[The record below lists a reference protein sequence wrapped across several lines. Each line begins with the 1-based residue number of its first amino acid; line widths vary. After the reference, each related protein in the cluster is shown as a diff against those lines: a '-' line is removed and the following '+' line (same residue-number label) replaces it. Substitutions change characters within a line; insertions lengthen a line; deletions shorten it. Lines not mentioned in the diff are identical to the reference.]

1 MVKDNE
7 LAPVTVEI
15 VRPED
20 LDRIS
25 VLGKIDKDNSGGV
38 SLTGKVDAVLGI
50 ASNVLDAV
58 EGANLYKVEVPDGYT
73 LQDLIKSSK
82 DDGSLR
88 ALVKDANGKLNG
100 DVSLRLNGISPAQVA
115 SVGLSAAAMVVGQA
129 YMTEISDTL
138 HSIDSKLDS
147 VMAMIAGE
155 QKAKVKNAIDIAKT
169 YMQLFEDYQGKPSEA
184 LQAARIEIESRYNDI
199 GEVIDWIT
207 EQLADIERRAKEI
220 KPAEKDISTLLD
232 ELDSYKEQFELC
244 LQALSALALT
254 RMYYDG
260 CFDQHSAL
268 VEQQRIALKSQHFL
282 DRYQRISGI
291 IELQIGAIKGAPVA
305 LPQGSREKN
314 IFKRLTSQTPRAAAK
329 GQLLV
334 SKTRMQAKLRG
345 SNFEL
350 KEHLGD
356 YVAGIN
362 RVSSL
367 GQATRTM
374 LTDGTDYWIIEDK
387 K

>member
-1 MVKDNE
+1 MKDNE

-260 CFDQHSAL
+260 CVDQHSAL

-329 GQLLV
+329 EQLLV

-345 SNFEL
+345 SNSEL

-367 GQATRTM
+367 GRATRTM
-374 LTDGTDYWIIEDK
+374 LTDGTDFWIIEDK

>member
-1 MVKDNE
+1 MKDNE

-25 VLGKIDKDNSGGV
+25 ILGKIDKDNSGGV
-38 SLTGKVDAVLGI
+38 SLTGKVDAVLGA

-260 CFDQHSAL
+260 CVDQHSAL

-329 GQLLV
+329 EQLLV

-345 SNFEL
+345 SNSEL

-374 LTDGTDYWIIEDK
+374 LTDGTDFWIIEDK

>member
-1 MVKDNE
+1 MKDNE

-314 IFKRLTSQTPRAAAK
+314 FFKRLTSQTPRAAAK
-329 GQLLV
+329 EQLLV

-345 SNFEL
+345 SNSEL

-374 LTDGTDYWIIEDK
+374 LTDGTDFWIIEDK

>member
-115 SVGLSAAAMVVGQA
+115 SLGLSAAAMVVGQA

-329 GQLLV
+329 EQLLV

-345 SNFEL
+345 SNSEL

-374 LTDGTDYWIIEDK
+374 LTDGTDFWIIEDK

>member
-1 MVKDNE
+1 MKDNE

-38 SLTGKVDAVLGI
+38 SLTGKVDAVLGA

-115 SVGLSAAAMVVGQA
+115 SLGLSAAAMVVGQA

-329 GQLLV
+329 EQLLV

-345 SNFEL
+345 SNSEF

>member
-1 MVKDNE
+1 MKDNE

-147 VMAMIAGE
+147 VMVMIAGE

-232 ELDSYKEQFELC
+232 ELDSYKEKFELC

-260 CFDQHSAL
+260 CVDQHSAL

-282 DRYQRISGI
+282 YRYQRISGI

-305 LPQGSREKN
+305 LPQGNREKN

-329 GQLLV
+329 EQLLV

-345 SNFEL
+345 SNSEL
-350 KEHLGD
+350 KERLGD

-374 LTDGTDYWIIEDK
+374 LTDGTDFWIIEDK

>member
-1 MVKDNE
+1 MKDNE

-147 VMAMIAGE
+147 VMVMIAGE
-155 QKAKVKNAIDIAKT
+155 QKAKLKT
-169 YMQLFEDYQGKPSEA
+169 QL
-184 LQAARIEIESRYNDI
+184 
-199 GEVIDWIT
+199 
-207 EQLADIERRAKEI
+207 
-220 KPAEKDISTLLD
+220 TLLRPICSCLRIIRENPPRLCRLL
-232 ELDSYKEQFELC
+232 ELR
-244 LQALSALALT
+244 LSLAIT
-254 RMYYDG
+254 I
-260 CFDQHSAL
+260 L
-268 VEQQRIALKSQHFL
+268 VR
-282 DRYQRISGI
+282 
-291 IELQIGAIKGAPVA
+291 
-305 LPQGSREKN
+305 
-314 IFKRLTSQTPRAAAK
+314 
-329 GQLLV
+329 
-334 SKTRMQAKLRG
+334 
-345 SNFEL
+345 
-350 KEHLGD
+350 
-356 YVAGIN
+356 
-362 RVSSL
+362 
-367 GQATRTM
+367 
-374 LTDGTDYWIIEDK
+374 
-387 K
+387 

>member
-1 MVKDNE
+1 MKDNE

-82 DDGSLR
+82 DDGSIR

-199 GEVIDWIT
+199 GEVINWIT

-329 GQLLV
+329 EQLLV

-345 SNFEL
+345 SNSEL

-374 LTDGTDYWIIEDK
+374 LTDGTDFWIIEDK

>member
-1 MVKDNE
+1 MKDNE
-7 LAPVTVEI
+7 LAPVIVEI
-15 VRPED
+15 VKPEE

-25 VLGKIDKDNSGGV
+25 VLGKIDKDNSGEV
-38 SLTGKVDAVLGI
+38 SLTGKVDAVLGM
-50 ASNVLDAV
+50 ASNVVDAA
-58 EGANLYKVEVPDGYT
+58 GRTNLYKVEVPDGYT

-115 SVGLSAAAMVVGQA
+115 SVGLSAAAMVVGQT
-129 YMTEISDTL
+129 YMTEISETL

-232 ELDSYKEQFELC
+232 ELDFYKEQFELC

-260 CFDQHSAL
+260 CVDQHSAL

-329 GQLLV
+329 EQLLV

-345 SNFEL
+345 SNSEL

-374 LTDGTDYWIIEDK
+374 LTDGTDFWIIEDK

>member
-1 MVKDNE
+1 MKDNE

-129 YMTEISDTL
+129 YMTEISETL

-169 YMQLFEDYQGKPSEA
+169 YMQLFEDYQGKSSEA

-260 CFDQHSAL
+260 CVDQHSAL
-268 VEQQRIALKSQHFL
+268 VEQQRITLKSQHFL

-329 GQLLV
+329 EQLLV

-345 SNFEL
+345 SNSEL

-367 GQATRTM
+367 GRATRTM
-374 LTDGTDYWIIEDK
+374 LTDGTDFWIIEDK

>member
-1 MVKDNE
+1 MKDNE
-7 LAPVTVEI
+7 LAPVIVEI
-15 VRPED
+15 VKPEE
-20 LDRIS
+20 LDQIS
-25 VLGKIDKDNSGGV
+25 VLGKIDKDNSGRV
-38 SLTGKVDAVLGI
+38 SLTGKVDAVLGA

-129 YMTEISDTL
+129 YMTEISETL

-232 ELDSYKEQFELC
+232 ELDSYKEKFELC

-260 CFDQHSAL
+260 CVDQHSAL

-282 DRYQRISGI
+282 YRYQRISGI

-329 GQLLV
+329 EQLLV

-345 SNFEL
+345 SNSEL
-350 KEHLGD
+350 KECLGD

-374 LTDGTDYWIIEDK
+374 LTDGTDFWIIEDK

>member
-1 MVKDNE
+1 MKDNE

-20 LDRIS
+20 LDQIS

-147 VMAMIAGE
+147 VMVMIAGE

-232 ELDSYKEQFELC
+232 ELDSYKEKFELC

-260 CFDQHSAL
+260 CVDQHSAL

-282 DRYQRISGI
+282 YRYQRISGI

-329 GQLLV
+329 EQLLV

-345 SNFEL
+345 SNSEL
-350 KEHLGD
+350 KERLGD

-374 LTDGTDYWIIEDK
+374 LTDGTDFWIIEDK

>member
-1 MVKDNE
+1 MKDNE

-88 ALVKDANGKLNG
+88 ALVKDTNGKLNG

-147 VMAMIAGE
+147 VMVMIAGE

-232 ELDSYKEQFELC
+232 ELDSYKEKFELC

-260 CFDQHSAL
+260 CVDQHSAL

-282 DRYQRISGI
+282 YRYQRISGI

-329 GQLLV
+329 EQLLV

-345 SNFEL
+345 SNSEL
-350 KEHLGD
+350 KERLGD

-374 LTDGTDYWIIEDK
+374 LTDGTDFWIIEDK

>member
-1 MVKDNE
+1 MGNDE
-7 LAPVTVEI
+7 LAPITVEI
-15 VRPED
+15 IKPED
-20 LDRIS
+20 LDQIS
-25 VLGKIDKDNSGGV
+25 VLGKIDADNSDGV
-38 SLTGKVDAVLGI
+38 SFAGKVDAVLGM
-50 ASNVLDAV
+50 ASNVLDAA
-58 EGANLYKVEVPDGYT
+58 ERTSLYKVEVPDGYK
-73 LQDLIKSSK
+73 LRDLIDSSRN
-82 DDGSLR
+82 DGTVR
-88 ALVKDANGKLNG
+88 ALVRDTNGKLNG
-100 DVSLRLNGISPAQVA
+100 DVSLRLNGVSLAQVA
-115 SVGLSAAAMVVGQA
+115 SLGLSAAAMVVGQA

-329 GQLLV
+329 EQLLV

-345 SNFEL
+345 SNSEL

-374 LTDGTDYWIIEDK
+374 LTDGTDFWIIEDK

>member
-329 GQLLV
+329 EQLLV

-345 SNFEL
+345 SNSEL

>member
-1 MVKDNE
+1 MKDNE

-329 GQLLV
+329 EQLLV

-374 LTDGTDYWIIEDK
+374 LTDGTDYWIIKDK

>member
-1 MVKDNE
+1 MKDNE

-25 VLGKIDKDNSGGV
+25 VLSKIDKDNSGGV

-100 DVSLRLNGISPAQVA
+100 DVSLRLNGISTAQVA

-184 LQAARIEIESRYNDI
+184 LQAAQIEIESRYNDI

-314 IFKRLTSQTPRAAAK
+314 IIKRLTSQTPRAAARK
-329 GQLLV
+329 QLLV

-345 SNFEL
+345 SNSEL

-374 LTDGTDYWIIEDK
+374 LTDGTDFWIIEDK

>member
-1 MVKDNE
+1 MGNDE
-7 LAPVTVEI
+7 LAPITVEI
-15 VRPED
+15 IKPED
-20 LDRIS
+20 LDQIS
-25 VLGKIDKDNSGGV
+25 VLGKIDADNSDGV
-38 SLTGKVDAVLGI
+38 SFAGKVDAVLGM
-50 ASNVLDAV
+50 ASNVLDAA
-58 EGANLYKVEVPDGYT
+58 ERTNLYKVEVPDGYK
-73 LQDLIKSSK
+73 LRDLIDSSRN
-82 DDGSLR
+82 DGTVR
-88 ALVKDANGKLNG
+88 ALVRDTNGKLNG

-329 GQLLV
+329 EQLLV

-345 SNFEL
+345 SNSEL

-367 GQATRTM
+367 GRATRTM
-374 LTDGTDYWIIEDK
+374 LTDGTDFWIIEDK

>member
-1 MVKDNE
+1 MKDNE

-147 VMAMIAGE
+147 VMVMIAGE

-232 ELDSYKEQFELC
+232 ELDSYKEKFELC

-260 CFDQHSAL
+260 CVDQHSAL

-282 DRYQRISGI
+282 YRYQRISGI

-329 GQLLV
+329 EQLLV

-345 SNFEL
+345 SNSEL
-350 KEHLGD
+350 KERLGD

-367 GQATRTM
+367 GQSTRTM
-374 LTDGTDYWIIEDK
+374 LTDGTDFWIIEDK

>member
-1 MVKDNE
+1 MKDNE
-7 LAPVTVEI
+7 LAPVIVEI
-15 VRPED
+15 VKPEE
-20 LDRIS
+20 LDQIS
-25 VLGKIDKDNSGGV
+25 VLDKIDKDNSGRV
-38 SLTGKVDAVLGI
+38 SLTGKVDAVLGA

-129 YMTEISDTL
+129 YMTEISETL

-260 CFDQHSAL
+260 CVDQHSAL

-329 GQLLV
+329 EQLLV

-345 SNFEL
+345 SNSEI
-350 KEHLGD
+350 KERLGD

-374 LTDGTDYWIIEDK
+374 LTDGTDFWIIEDK

>member
-1 MVKDNE
+1 MKDNE

-115 SVGLSAAAMVVGQA
+115 SLGLSAAAMVVGQA

-282 DRYQRISGI
+282 DRYQRISGV

-329 GQLLV
+329 EQLLV

-345 SNFEL
+345 SNSEL

-374 LTDGTDYWIIEDK
+374 LTDGTDFWIIEDK

>member
-1 MVKDNE
+1 MKDNE

-147 VMAMIAGE
+147 VMAMIARE

-207 EQLADIERRAKEI
+207 EQLSDIEKQAREAK
-220 KPAEKDISTLLD
+220 PTEKDISALLD
-232 ELDSYKEQFELC
+232 ELNSYKEQFELC

-260 CFDQHSAL
+260 SVDRRSAL
-268 VEQQRIALKSQHFL
+268 VEQQRITLKSQRFL
-282 DRYQRISGI
+282 ERYQIVSGI
-291 IELQIGAIKGAPVA
+291 IELQIGALKGVPVA
-305 LPQGSREKN
+305 LPQGASEKS

-329 GQLLV
+329 EQLLV
-334 SKTRMQAKLRG
+334 AKTKMQMKLRE
-345 SNFEL
+345 SKSEL
-350 KEHLGD
+350 KEHLDD
-356 YVAGIN
+356 YAAGIN
-362 RVSSL
+362 RVAFL
-367 GQATRTM
+367 GEATHTM
-374 LTDGTDYWIIEDK
+374 LMDGTDFYIVEDK
-387 K
+387 KE

>member
-1 MVKDNE
+1 MKDNE

-147 VMAMIAGE
+147 VMVMIAGE

-232 ELDSYKEQFELC
+232 ELDSHKEKFELC

-260 CFDQHSAL
+260 CVDQHSAL

-282 DRYQRISGI
+282 YRYQRISGI

-329 GQLLV
+329 EQLLV

-345 SNFEL
+345 SNSEL
-350 KEHLGD
+350 KERLGD

-374 LTDGTDYWIIEDK
+374 LTDGTDFWIIEDK

>member
-1 MVKDNE
+1 VKDNE

-147 VMAMIAGE
+147 VMVMIAGE

-232 ELDSYKEQFELC
+232 ELDSYKEKFELC

-260 CFDQHSAL
+260 CVDQHSAL

-282 DRYQRISGI
+282 YRYQRISGI

-329 GQLLV
+329 EQLLV

-345 SNFEL
+345 SNSEL
-350 KEHLGD
+350 KERLGD

-374 LTDGTDYWIIEDK
+374 LTDGTDFWIIEDK

>member
-1 MVKDNE
+1 MKDNE

-374 LTDGTDYWIIEDK
+374 LTDGTDFWIIEDK

>member
-1 MVKDNE
+1 MKDNE

-260 CFDQHSAL
+260 CVDQHSAL

-329 GQLLV
+329 EQLLV

-345 SNFEL
+345 SNSEL

-362 RVSSL
+362 RVSFL

-374 LTDGTDYWIIEDK
+374 LTDGTDFWIIEDK

>member
-1 MVKDNE
+1 MKDNE

-25 VLGKIDKDNSGGV
+25 VLGKIAKDNSGGV

-82 DDGSLR
+82 DNGSLR

-329 GQLLV
+329 EQLLV

-374 LTDGTDYWIIEDK
+374 LTDGTDYWIIKDK

>member
-1 MVKDNE
+1 MKDNE

-25 VLGKIDKDNSGGV
+25 VLGKIDKDNSGGG

-88 ALVKDANGKLNG
+88 AFVIDANGKLNG

-329 GQLLV
+329 EQLLV

-345 SNFEL
+345 SNSEL

>member
-1 MVKDNE
+1 MKDNE
-7 LAPVTVEI
+7 LAPVIVEI
-15 VRPED
+15 VKPEE

-25 VLGKIDKDNSGGV
+25 VLGKIDKDNSGEV
-38 SLTGKVDAVLGI
+38 SLTGKVDAVLDM
-50 ASNVLDAV
+50 ASNVVDAA
-58 EGANLYKVEVPDGYT
+58 GRTNLYKVEVPDGYT

-129 YMTEISDTL
+129 YMTEISETL

-232 ELDSYKEQFELC
+232 ELDFYKEQFELC

-260 CFDQHSAL
+260 CVDQHSAL

-329 GQLLV
+329 EQLLV

-345 SNFEL
+345 SNSEL

-374 LTDGTDYWIIEDK
+374 LTDGTDFWIIEDK

>member
-1 MVKDNE
+1 MKDNE

-38 SLTGKVDAVLGI
+38 SLTGKVDAVLGM

-88 ALVKDANGKLNG
+88 ALVKDANDKLNG
-100 DVSLRLNGISPAQVA
+100 DVSLRLNGISPGQVA

-138 HSIDSKLDS
+138 HSIDSRLDS

-184 LQAARIEIESRYNDI
+184 LQAVRIEIESRYNDI

-260 CFDQHSAL
+260 CVDQHSAL

-329 GQLLV
+329 EQLLV

-345 SNFEL
+345 SNSEL

-374 LTDGTDYWIIEDK
+374 LTDGTDFWIIEDK

>member
-1 MVKDNE
+1 MKDNE

-73 LQDLIKSSK
+73 LQDLIKSPK

-329 GQLLV
+329 EQLLV

-345 SNFEL
+345 SNSEL

>member
-1 MVKDNE
+1 MKDNE

-147 VMAMIAGE
+147 VMVMIAGE

-232 ELDSYKEQFELC
+232 ELDSYKEKFELC

-260 CFDQHSAL
+260 CVDQHSAL

-282 DRYQRISGI
+282 YRYQRISGI

-305 LPQGSREKN
+305 LPQGSREKI

-329 GQLLV
+329 EQLLV

-345 SNFEL
+345 SNSEL
-350 KEHLGD
+350 KERLGD

-374 LTDGTDYWIIEDK
+374 LTDGTDFWIIEDK

>member
-1 MVKDNE
+1 MKDNE
-7 LAPVTVEI
+7 LTPVTVEI

-25 VLGKIDKDNSGGV
+25 VLSKIDKDNSGGV

-147 VMAMIAGE
+147 VMAMITGE

-314 IFKRLTSQTPRAAAK
+314 IIKRLTSQTPRAAARK
-329 GQLLV
+329 QLLV

-345 SNFEL
+345 SNSEL

-374 LTDGTDYWIIEDK
+374 LTDGTDFWIIEDK

>member
-1 MVKDNE
+1 MKDNE

-15 VRPED
+15 VKPEE
-20 LDRIS
+20 LDQIS

-38 SLTGKVDAVLGI
+38 SLTGKVDAVLGM
-50 ASNVLDAV
+50 ASTVLDAA
-58 EGANLYKVEVPDGYT
+58 GRTNLYKVEVPDGYT
-73 LQDLIKSSK
+73 LRDLIKASK
-82 DDGSLR
+82 NDGSLR

-115 SVGLSAAAMVVGQA
+115 SVGLSAVAMAVGQA
-129 YMTEISDTL
+129 YMTEISDSL
-138 HSIDSKLDS
+138 NNIDAKLDS
-147 VMAMIAGE
+147 VIAMIADE

-169 YMQLFEDYQGKPSEA
+169 YIKLFEDYHGKPSEA

-207 EQLADIERRAKEI
+207 EQLSDIEKQVREAKPTEKEI
-220 KPAEKDISTLLD
+220 SVLLD
-232 ELDSYKEQFELC
+232 ELNSYKEQFELC

-260 CFDQHSAL
+260 SVDQRSAL
-268 VEQQRIALKSQHFL
+268 VEQQRITLKSQHFL
-282 DRYQRISGI
+282 ERYQRISGI

-329 GQLLV
+329 EQLLV

-345 SNFEL
+345 SNSEL

-374 LTDGTDYWIIEDK
+374 LTDGTDFWIIEDK